1 MQLLHIYICTYML
14 FVQMGDTPLHVALQ
28 SGNYH
33 SNEVVEALIKG
44 GADVNITNKVSN

>member
-1 MQLLHIYICTYML
+1 ML
-14 FVQMGDTPLHVALQ
+14 FLQMGDTPLHVASQ
-28 SGNYH
+28 SWHYD